1 MENALLITNE
11 LFNLTDEQNLLT
23 LDFHKKEIDFERDK
37 CFFGDVF
44 FNEVKDK
51 SIRIKGKGPVELYA
65 YASYW
70 CAKNDCESI
79 IVTDFNLSRDFYI
92 YKKGNAYPQVLP
104 PWCVINKENDS
115 VILSV
120 VPSSSPDG
128 HWCEDVIIRN
138 SSCFIF
144 ADSSKFVILT
154 GQGSLLFYSI
164 MACSAA
170 ISGCENVVV
179 KKPIEK
185 DLIYISGSV
194 FTGKFQNKKAG
205 TMIGVLG
212 DPNSGKSV
220 FSKVLEN
227 ILRKYSGGKTVWT
240 YDCDAAAPTPNW
252 YIYGLQSANSQE
264 EADIKT
270 NARKATKQKW
280 TEQLERKVSESMK
293 TVKYNVDFIV
303 ADFPGGRHD
312 EEKNLH
318 ERIPSEARAEML
330 KNCDYFVIIGRSD
343 VPERITD
350 WEKALDE
357 YNLANRVIAEII
369 SKNPQAMPAVET
381 CSFAKGEIFHATVS
395 GLDRNNPINDIV
407 SAFYPSFKE
416 FAEMNL
422 SR

>member
-1 MENALLITNE
+1 MEKARLITNE
-11 LFNLTDEQNLLT
+11 LFNLINEENLLT

-37 CFFGDVF
+37 CFFDNAF
-44 FNEVKDK
+44 FNKVKDK
-51 SIRIKGKGPVELYA
+51 SIRIRGKGPVELYA

-70 CAKNDCESI
+70 CTKYDCESI
-79 IVTDFNLSRDFYI
+79 IVTDFNLSRDFEI
-92 YKKGNAYPQVLP
+92 YKRGNSYPQVLP
-104 PWCVINKENDS
+104 PWCAISKESDS

-120 VPSSSPDG
+120 VPSNSPDG
-128 HWCEDVIIRN
+128 HWNEEVIVKN
-138 SSCFIF
+138 SSCFMF
-144 ADSSKFVILT
+144 ADSSKFAILT

-170 ISGCENVVV
+170 VSGYENLFV

-185 DLIYISGSV
+185 NLIGIAGPV
-194 FTGKFQNKKAG
+194 LNIKPQNKKAG
-205 TMIGVLG
+205 TMIGILG

-227 ILRKYSGGKTVWT
+227 ILRKYSDGKTVWT

-252 YIYGLQSANSQE
+252 YIYGLQNANSQE

-280 TEQLERKVSESMK
+280 TEQLERKVSEYMK
-293 TVKYNVDFIV
+293 TIKSNIDFIV

-312 EEKNLH
+312 EKKNIH

-330 KNCDYFVIIGRSD
+330 KNCDYFVIIARSD
-343 VPERITD
+343 VPDRITD
-350 WEKALDE
+350 WKKALNE

-369 SKNPQAMPAVET
+369 SRNPQAAPVVET
-381 CSFAKGEIFHATVS
+381 CSLAKGEVFHATVC
-395 GLDRNNPINDIV
+395 GLDRNNLINDIV

-416 FAEMNL
+416 FAEINL